1 MSRLH
6 PLIALSAAALLAV
19 PFAASA
25 ATPAKADEHSA
36 HQPAGAAA
44 APAAMPAQDDR
55 MKAMREM
62 RDKMAA
68 ATTPAE
74 RQALMADHMKA
85 MQDGMQM
92 MKGMSGMDGMGGMGG
107 MAGMTDQGGKPT
119 TGPKSSAKGMP
130 ADMTQHHQMME
141 RRMDMMQTMME
152 MSMQRMPAGAA
163 ADK

>member
-6 PLIALSAAALLAV
+6 ALIALSAAALLAA

-25 ATPAKADEHSA
+25 ATPAKADEYAA
-36 HQPAGAAA
+36 HQPAGAAS

-92 MKGMSGMDGMGGMGG
+92 MKGMSGVGGMGG
-107 MAGMTDQGGKPT
+107 MAGMTDQGRTPT
-119 TGPKSSAKGMP
+119 TAPKAGAKGMP
-130 ADMTQHHQMME
+130 ADMAQHHQMME
-141 RRMDMMQTMME
+141 GRMDMMQTMME